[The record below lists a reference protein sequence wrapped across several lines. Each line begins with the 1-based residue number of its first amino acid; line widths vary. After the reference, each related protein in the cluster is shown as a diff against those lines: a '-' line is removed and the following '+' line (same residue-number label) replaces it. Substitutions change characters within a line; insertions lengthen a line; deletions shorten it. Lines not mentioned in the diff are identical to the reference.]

1 MLDAAPASPNARA
14 YLALAG
20 GVLFIGFAPIFIKL
34 AGTTGDV
41 VGAYRL
47 VIAAAVLAVP
57 AALKVR
63 RGEARLP
70 RRALGWALLAGAA
83 FATDL
88 AVWGTAVLLTTAST
102 ATFLGNTA
110 PVWVALGAWLL
121 FGEDLRPTFW
131 LGLVIALG
139 GAALLVGLDGLTWQ
153 GASLG
158 NVLALVGGATYAIY
172 QLITNRTRAL
182 ADNLSYTWAFTAAG
196 GALLVI
202 TALTFGHPLV
212 GLPATSLLVLIAAAL
227 IGQVCGWLLIN
238 YAFGE
243 LPASLVSVTLLGQS
257 VIATLLAAPILGERP
272 TVWHVVGG
280 IVTLAGIALVLNSRP
295 RG

>member
-1 MLDAAPASPNARA
+1 MLDPTTPTTNPRA

-20 GVLFIGFAPIFIKL
+20 GVVCIGFAPIFIKL
-34 AGTTGDV
+34 AGTTADV

-57 AALKVR
+57 AALKWR
-63 RGEARLP
+63 RGEAWLP
-70 RRALGWALLAGAA
+70 KKALGWALLAGVA
-83 FATDL
+83 FAGDI

-121 FGEDLRPTFW
+121 FGEDLRPIYW
-131 LGLVIALG
+131 LGLAVALG

-158 NVLALVGGATYAIY
+158 NVLALAGGGIYATY

-182 ADNLSYTWAFTAAG
+182 ADNLSYTWTFTAVG
-196 GALLVI
+196 GVLLVL
-202 TALTFGHPLV
+202 TALSLGHPLT
-212 GLPATSLLVLIAAAL
+212 GLPTQSVLVLIVAAVF
-227 IGQVCGWLLIN
+227 GHVGGWLLIN

-243 LPASLVSVTLLGQS
+243 LPAALVSVALLGQP
-257 VIATLLAAPILGERP
+257 VIATLVAAPVLGERP

-280 IVTLAGIALVLNSRP
+280 LVTLAGIFLVMQSRP

>member
-1 MLDAAPASPNARA
+1 MPDPTAPSRPHA

-47 VIAAAVLAVP
+47 VIAAAVLATP
-57 AALKVR
+57 AALRWR
-63 RGEARLP
+63 RGETRLP
-70 RRALGWALLAGAA
+70 RRALGWALLAGTA
-83 FATDL
+83 FAADM

-121 FGEDLRPTFW
+121 FREDLRPTYW
-131 LGLVIALG
+131 LGLTVALG

-153 GASLG
+153 GPSLG
-158 NVLALVGGATYAIY
+158 NVLALVGGGLYAIY

-182 ADNLSYTWAFTAAG
+182 ADTLSYTWTFTAAG
-196 GALLVI
+196 GVLLVI
-202 TALTFGHPLV
+202 TALALGHPLV
-212 GLPATSLLVLIAAAL
+212 GLPVTSLLVLVAAAL
-227 IGQVCGWLLIN
+227 IGQVGGWMLIN

-243 LPASLVSVTLLGQS
+243 LPASLVSATLLGQP

-272 TVWHVVGG
+272 TVWHVAGG
-280 IVTLAGIALVLNSRP
+280 FVTLAGIALVMYSRP